1 MKTQILAKLS
11 GRHVVGGAS
20 NKTSCDCTLCESR
33 APFPWYVSSKFFVKG
48 DYVYA
53 ALCLNKHDD
62 VYV

>member
-1 MKTQILAKLS
+1 MLWAELATRPVAIAPCVRAERHSRGVSVLS
-11 GRHVVGGAS
+11 
-20 NKTSCDCTLCESR
+20 
-33 APFPWYVSSKFFVKG
+33 FFVKG